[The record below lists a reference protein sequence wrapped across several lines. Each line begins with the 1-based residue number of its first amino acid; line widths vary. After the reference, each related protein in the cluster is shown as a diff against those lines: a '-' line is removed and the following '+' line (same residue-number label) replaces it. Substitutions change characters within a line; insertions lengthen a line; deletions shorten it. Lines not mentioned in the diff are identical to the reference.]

1 MHILDHRHGHHPRL
15 HHPLSP
21 PPGMVGIQEMVDENC
36 TISPTTT
43 GTSTPVVVQAP
54 VPPQFADEPLAED
67 ANEDFS
73 SVPLLNQHTEEN
85 KNTDKQ
91 IHSKNS
97 MNLESRDITSGEQI
111 PDRNMVSFLPMSAS
125 IEDESVVNLTRF

>member
-1 MHILDHRHGHHPRL
+1 MA
-15 HHPLSP
+15 
-21 PPGMVGIQEMVDENC
+21 GIQEMVDENC

-54 VPPQFADEPLAED
+54 VPPQFADEPLGEQ

-73 SVPLLNQHTEEN
+73 SVPLLNQHTEEH

-91 IHSKNS
+91 IHSKNP
-97 MNLESRDITSGEQI
+97 MNLESSRDMTSSEQI
-111 PDRNMVSFLPMSAS
+111 PDRSMVSFLPMSAS